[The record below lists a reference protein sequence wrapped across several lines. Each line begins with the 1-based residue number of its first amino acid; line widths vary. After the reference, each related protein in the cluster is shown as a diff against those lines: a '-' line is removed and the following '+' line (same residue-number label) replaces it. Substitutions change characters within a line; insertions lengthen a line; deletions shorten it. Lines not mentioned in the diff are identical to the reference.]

1 MKVVKLKKLTSF
13 TTNTSMQN
21 IQSNRFWLLQIWVS
35 REVISRIKDKLERER
50 EREREKG
57 EYEKVLTLVGLLQK
71 IGNET

>member
-1 MKVVKLKKLTSF
+1 LGEPRGHFKNKR
-13 TTNTSMQN
+13 QA
-21 IQSNRFWLLQIWVS
+21 R
-35 REVISRIKDKLERER
+35 ERER